1 MAKPAR
7 IGVTRREFLRAVGL
21 TGVLVGT
28 GRSGWAQVSKPIAIA
43 HSVSTFVYGQ
53 HLVALEKKFFED
65 EGVSV
70 DSVITPGGGVEVVQ
84 ALASGQALFALG
96 DSNHPLKLSEQG
108 RATLM
113 LFATDTRCAY
123 ANIVVRRELYDK
135 GVRSLEQLA
144 DPSLAGRRA
153 VIAATA
159 IGAGTWVYGSYIL
172 DRVGGKDGKPLNA
185 SVKWVGG
192 GTATALLD
200 GLKAGTFDA
209 IMAAPEWVWVAEDEG
224 FGVAIYSILD
234 DLAWTRVFGGPI
246 PVTVGYALKET
257 VERSPEVVQ
266 GYVNACYRAQR
277 WIQAASDDEILGL
290 LYGPYMRAFTKEAVL
305 RSIRY
310 YRIILNRDLAIDE
323 RGYRNGMRAWYPR
336 AIRESHPYVE
346 AVDPTFVRKA
356 KEAHGASSRPREG

>member
-1 MAKPAR
+1 MVKTAR
-7 IGVTRREFLRAVGL
+7 IEVTRREFLRAVGL

-28 GRSGWAQVSKPIAIA
+28 GRLGWAQAPRSIAIA

-70 DSVITPGGGVEVVQ
+70 DTVIAPGGGAGVVQ

-96 DSNHPLKLSEQG
+96 DSNHPLKLTEQG
-108 RATLM
+108 RAALM

-123 ANIVVRRELYDK
+123 ANIVVRRDLHDK
-135 GVRSLEQLA
+135 GVRGLEQLA

-159 IGAGTWVYGSYIL
+159 IGAGTWVYGSSIL

-192 GTATALLD
+192 GPATALLD

-209 IMAAPEWVWVAEDEG
+209 IVAAPEWVWVAEDEG
-224 FGVAIYSILD
+224 FGVAIYNILD

-246 PVTVGYALKET
+246 PVTVGYVLKET

-266 GYVNACYRAQR
+266 GYVNACYRAQK
-277 WIQAASDDEILGL
+277 WILAASDDEILGL
-290 LYGPYMRAFTKEAVL
+290 LYGPYMRAFTKEAVR

-310 YRIILNRDLAIDE
+310 YRIILNRDFAIDE
-323 RGYRNGMRAWYPR
+323 RAYRNGMRVWYPR
-336 AIRESHPYVE
+336 AIREPSPYAE

-356 KEAHGASSRPREG
+356 KEARGTSSRPREG